1 MHLGNQNLTRIKSML
16 LTSKNS
22 LSILVLTLFL
32 SQSIFSQKINYKRE
46 GIPYYP
52 EQKLSESDSLKWP
65 LILEV
70 LIEVKDITDL
80 SYKSNRFRSKIL
92 KSVFSKYGESFI
104 TKLGD
109 TIYLPHKE
117 LVTFETDEIS
127 RSERIKNDLAY
138 FNSKEH
144 SYLFDENNHL
154 KSIEL
159 VEAPIAINWN
169 FRDFPFDTQKLI
181 YRFKAKMD
189 TSAIR
194 LVASTINKSSFSDH
208 LPNLQ
213 DGYEITS
220 IDYSNSFETDQSDII
235 QTGPGEF
242 RPLVTETL
250 EIILNLSR
258 NGSWLF
264 FKLFIGGILSYLLSC
279 FMFLI
284 PEEEFEAKMSIAV
297 GSIFGAIG
305 NRYFVDSSLS
315 GVQVLTKSD
324 VISNLIIFMVALNL
338 LAVILQRSKKINF
351 AYLESEKYDFFY
363 SIYYF
368 TILLVAIILW

>member
-1 MHLGNQNLTRIKSML
+1 ML
-16 LTSKNS
+16 LTNKNS

-46 GIPYYP
+46 GKPYYP

-70 LIEVKDITDL
+70 SIEVKDITDL

-109 TIYLPHKE
+109 SIYLPHDE

-127 RSERIKNDLAY
+127 KDERINNDISY
-138 FNSKEH
+138 FNSEEH
-144 SYLFDENNHL
+144 PYLFDENNHL

-159 VEAPIAINWN
+159 VEAPIALNWN
-169 FRDFPFDTQKLI
+169 FRSFPFDTQKLV

-189 TSAIR
+189 TSTVR
-194 LVASTINKSSFSDH
+194 LIAAKINKSSFSDH

-213 DGYEITS
+213 DGYKVTS
-220 IDYSNSFETDQSDII
+220 IDYSNTFETDQSDLI
-235 QTGPGEF
+235 QTAPDEF

-284 PEEEFEAKMSIAV
+284 PKEEFEAKMSIAV

-324 VISNLIIFMVALNL
+324 VISNLIIFMVALNV
-338 LAVILQRSKKINF
+338 LAIILQRSKKINF
-351 AYLESEKYDFFY
+351 VYLESEKYDFFY

-368 TILLVAIILW
+368 TVLLIAIVLW

>member
-1 MHLGNQNLTRIKSML
+1 ML
-16 LTSKNS
+16 LINKNS
-22 LSILVLTLFL
+22 FSILVLTLFL
-32 SQSIFSQKINYKRE
+32 SQSIFSQKVNYKRE
-46 GIPYYP
+46 GKPYYP

-65 LILEV
+65 LTLEA
-70 LIEVKDITDL
+70 LIEVNDITDL

-92 KSVFSKYGESFI
+92 KSVFSRYGESFI

-109 TIYLPHKE
+109 TIDLTHDE
-117 LVTFETDEIS
+117 LISFETDEIS
-127 RSERIKNDLAY
+127 IDERNKKNLTY
-138 FNSKEH
+138 FNSKEYP
-144 SYLFDENNHL
+144 YLFDENNHL

-220 IDYSNSFETDQSDII
+220 INYSNSFETDQSDII
-235 QTGPGEF
+235 QTAPGEF

-250 EIILNLSR
+250 GIILNLSR

-284 PEEEFEAKMSIAV
+284 PKEEFEAKMNIAV

-324 VISNLIIFMVALNL
+324 VISNLIIFMVALNV

>member
-1 MHLGNQNLTRIKSML
+1 ML
-16 LTSKNS
+16 LINKNS

-46 GIPYYP
+46 GKPYYP

-65 LILEV
+65 LTLEV
-70 LIEVKDITDL
+70 SIEVNDITDL

-92 KSVFSKYGESFI
+92 KSVFSRYGESFI

-109 TIYLPHKE
+109 PPIDLTHDE
-117 LVTFETDEIS
+117 LVSFETDEIS
-127 RSERIKNDLAY
+127 IDERNKKNLTY
-138 FNSKEH
+138 FNSKEYP
-144 SYLFDENNHL
+144 YLFDENNHL

-284 PEEEFEAKMSIAV
+284 PKEEFEAKMSIAV

-324 VISNLIIFMVALNL
+324 VISNLIIFMVALNV

>member
-1 MHLGNQNLTRIKSML
+1 ML
-16 LTSKNS
+16 LINKNS
-22 LSILVLTLFL
+22 LFILALTLFL

-46 GIPYYP
+46 GKPYYP

-65 LILEV
+65 LTLEV
-70 LIEVKDITDL
+70 LIEVNDITDL

-92 KSVFSKYGESFI
+92 KSVFSKYIESFI

-109 TIYLPHKE
+109 TIDLTHDE
-117 LVTFETDEIS
+117 LVSFETDEIS
-127 RSERIKNDLAY
+127 IDERNKKNLTY
-138 FNSKEH
+138 FNSKEYP
-144 SYLFDENNHL
+144 YLFHENNHL

-189 TSAIR
+189 TSTIR
-194 LVASTINKSSFSDH
+194 LVASTINKSTFSDH

-242 RPLVTETL
+242 RPLVTETIG
-250 EIILNLSR
+250 IILNLSR

-264 FKLFIGGILSYLLSC
+264 IKLFIGGILSYLLSC

-284 PEEEFEAKMSIAV
+284 PKEEFEAKMSIAV

-324 VISNLIIFMVALNL
+324 LISNLIIFMVALNV

>member
-1 MHLGNQNLTRIKSML
+1 ML
-16 LTSKNS
+16 LINKNF

-46 GIPYYP
+46 GKPYYP
-52 EQKLSESDSLKWP
+52 EEKLSESDSLKWP
-65 LILEV
+65 LTLEV

-109 TIYLPHKE
+109 TIDLPHDE

-127 RSERIKNDLAY
+127 IDERIKGQSGISY
-138 FNSKEH
+138 FNSKEYP
-144 SYLFDENNHL
+144 YLFDENNHL

-181 YRFKAKMD
+181 YRFKATMD

-284 PEEEFEAKMSIAV
+284 PNEEFEAKMSIAV

-324 VISNLIIFMVALNL
+324 VISNLIIFMVALNV

-351 AYLESEKYDFFY
+351 AYLESDKYDFFY